1 MLRRCADLSRD
12 AAGPPDQLPFS
23 EAAPVAVLQASVS
36 DMPALCDRL
45 SSHELVQRDGLCI
58 HVSALLGE
66 IIHSLRFV
74 TDSNDRCLVTRIA
87 NNGADMWSLQC
98 RNTVTILC
106 WLDDSNNSRVG
117 SLNSQTAYVFCR
129 YHFDS

>member
-74 TDSNDRCLVTRIA
+74 TDSNDRCLVALRIM
-87 NNGADMWSLQC
+87 G
-98 RNTVTILC
+98 
-106 WLDDSNNSRVG
+106 
-117 SLNSQTAYVFCR
+117 QTCGRSSAAIQLPYCAGLMTATTAGLGP
-129 YHFDS
+129 